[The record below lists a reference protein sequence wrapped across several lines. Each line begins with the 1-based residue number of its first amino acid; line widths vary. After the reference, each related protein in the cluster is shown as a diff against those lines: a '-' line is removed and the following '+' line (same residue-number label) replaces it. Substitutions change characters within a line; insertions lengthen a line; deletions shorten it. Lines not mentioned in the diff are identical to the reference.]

1 MERRHTVRSNER
13 VAEAAAEGV
22 AEAPVLRLFRFRP
35 AHPAFD
41 AILREVMLPDL
52 VSCRGLRAVF
62 AGRQG
67 PDETGERIVA
77 SVWETETAMA
87 DAVGLTFDQPRFH
100 PEHLRDTVARR
111 LEILPIA
118 CAVDVPSAGPP
129 ALIRLLVGR
138 AKPGRLDDYVD
149 AVRSGARSDIES
161 GSGPLALYLARSG
174 EDEFVTL
181 SAWAAWSTVA
191 EATGSSTRAPDAT
204 RHTHLLEAWTP
215 SHYEAILIDGV
226 RA

>member
-1 MERRHTVRSNER
+1 MERRHAVRSNEG
-13 VAEAAAEGV
+13 VPEGV
-22 AEAPVLRLFRFRP
+22 AEGPVLRLFRFRP

-41 AILREVMLPDL
+41 AVMRDRMLPDL
-52 VSCRGLRAVF
+52 LTCRGLRAVF

-77 SVWETETAMA
+77 SVWDTDAAMV
-87 DAVGLTFDQPRFH
+87 DAVGRTFDQPKFH
-100 PEHLRDTVARR
+100 PEHLDDTVARR
-111 LEILPIA
+111 LDIVPIA
-118 CAVDVPSAGPP
+118 FGVDAPSAARP

-138 AKPGRLDDYVD
+138 AMPGRLDEYLD

-161 GSGPLALYLARSG
+161 GSGPLALYVAKRG
-174 EDEFVTL
+174 ADEFVTL

-191 EATGSSTRAPDAT
+191 EATGSSTRAPVAT

-215 SHYEAILIDGV
+215 SHYEAVLIDGV